1 MTGRHSMT
9 PVRAAL
15 VLGVEQS
22 VLRGFLQFDWG
33 NIEYAAQDLIYVWDV
48 EICRD
53 IWHLK
58 LQRF

>member
-1 MTGRHSMT
+1 MT
-9 PVRAAL
+9 PLMAAL